1 MEQIL
6 GIILHTIGGFSS
18 ASFYVPTYKIKK
30 WAWETYWI
38 LLGFVA
44 WVVMPAVGCWFVTDK
59 AWEIYSST
67 SSSALFYTYL
77 FGALWGFGGLFAGLG
92 IRYMGLA
99 LGQSISLGVC
109 AIVGTLVPAAMNDS
123 LGSLLSTRSGMVITG
138 GLVISIIGIVCCGI
152 AGHLKEKAWKAQRN
166 GENKG
171 EFALMKGLII
181 ATLGGIM
188 SACMA
193 IAIMFG
199 EPIAKAAVASG
210 TVEIFM
216 NIPIFVIA
224 LGGGFTTNLVYV
236 ALRSQGTDM
245 LSNLFN
251 RKIGML
257 GRNYF
262 LAILAGVMWYLQ
274 YFFYG
279 MGATKMQGYEFAS
292 WCIHMSSIVLFSNL
306 WGLWLKE
313 WKGVGAKTMIWLAA
327 GILLLIASIL
337 LIGWGNYASAA

>member
-1 MEQIL
+1 MEQLL

-44 WVVMPAVGCWFVTDK
+44 WMIMPTVGNLIVTQNAMD
-59 AWEIYSST
+59 IYRST
-67 SSSALFYTYL
+67 AGSDLFYTYL

-99 LGQSISLGVC
+99 LGQSVSLGVC
-109 AIVGTLVPAAMNDS
+109 SVVGTLVPAIMNNS
-123 LGSLLSTRSGMVITG
+123 LGRLVSTQSGWIITG
-138 GLVISIIGIVCCGI
+138 GLVISIVGIVCCGV
-152 AGHLKEKAWKAQRN
+152 AGHLKEQTV
-166 GENKG
+166 GKG
-171 EFALMKGLII
+171 KVDGNTEFSLTKGLII
-181 ATLGGIM
+181 ATIGGIM

-199 EPIAKAAVASG
+199 EPIAKAAVATG
-210 TVEIFM
+210 TAPIFM
-216 NIPIFVIA
+216 NIPIFAIA
-224 LGGGFTTNLVYV
+224 LAGGFTTNFIYV
-236 ALRSQGTDM
+236 AIRSRGHNY
-245 LSNLFN
+245 LSNLGNTKLPEFG
-251 RKIGML
+251 K
-257 GRNYF
+257 NYL

-279 MGATKMQGYEFAS
+279 MGSTKMIGYEFAS
-292 WCIHMSSIVLFSNL
+292 WCIHMSSIVIFSNL

-313 WKGVGAKTMIWLAA
+313 WKGTSRATMVYLVV
-327 GILLLIASIL
+327 GILLLIISIL
-337 LIGWGNYASAA
+337 MIGWGNYAVGF